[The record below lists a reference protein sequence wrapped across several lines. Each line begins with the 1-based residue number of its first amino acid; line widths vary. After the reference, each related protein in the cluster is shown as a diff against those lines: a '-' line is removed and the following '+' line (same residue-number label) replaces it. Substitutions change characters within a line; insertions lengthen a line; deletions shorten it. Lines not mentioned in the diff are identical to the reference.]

1 MAHDLIKKHPA
12 YQYAKDVVEGKH
24 EIANQHMKIVC
35 KRFLKEIDKDVV
47 RYNFNG
53 KQVEYVFDEKELQR
67 ISVVLKFL
75 NMASGTKRGDDV
87 ESSLI
92 GFQWFFLVNI
102 FCWKHAKDLS
112 RRRYQHATM
121 LIGRKNSKTFLSAI
135 IFILL
140 LFLEPK
146 FSELYSVAPD
156 KELSKQIK
164 RQMDA
169 IIQSSPEMTNKF
181 KISQKE
187 IVCIPTKNKFTP
199 LANSNDRLDGR
210 EPTAFLVDETGA
222 LKNHYPIDAME
233 SGQTTIPNSLG
244 IIISTAYTTLENPM
258 TQEVQRSE
266 DKVDGEHYD
275 PTYFSMLFKTDEP
288 KNWNTDVNE
297 MLKANPL
304 SQHVPEIKEDL
315 LEKRQQAILYKATRQ
330 NFLTKFMNI
339 FVDGDEGE
347 AFVEESTLMKGELH
361 EEFDWYGRDVMVGID
376 FAQSRDNFGIAMITY
391 DEDRQVYV
399 SKSWAVIAKDREQ
412 EKTKNEKEDYP
423 EYIKNGWVI
432 SSGGPTIDYG
442 EVEEFILTLE
452 DHYGVNILQ
461 IGYDRWQAQSSVAKF
476 EGAGYDCV
484 EVPQNARGL
493 YPPTKFLREQIENE
507 EFYFDKN
514 DFYVHN
520 FLNATMIVDNQ
531 LSYYLNK
538 KKSKGKIDM
547 VAATVDAM
555 ALWLIQRVEEV
566 EGSYNPVHS
575 L

>member
-1 MAHDLIKKHPA
+1 MVSAKLKKHPA
-12 YQYAKDVVEGKH
+12 YIYAKDVVEGKK
-24 EIANQHMKIVC
+24 EIADNHMKIVC
-35 KRFLKEIDKDVV
+35 KRFLDELDKKKVT
-47 RYNFNG
+47 YTFNG
-53 KQVEYVFDEKELQR
+53 NKVEYVFDELELQR
-67 ISVVLKFL
+67 VETVLKFI
-75 NMASGTKRGDDV
+75 NMASGTKRGATVYD
-87 ESSLI
+87 SLI

-102 FCWKHAKDLS
+102 FCWKHADNFK

-135 IFILL
+135 IFILML
-140 LFLEPK
+140 MLEPQ

-169 IIQSSPEMTNKF
+169 IIQSSPGIREKF

-187 IVCIPTKNKFTP
+187 VVCLITKNKFTP

-210 EPTAFLVDETGA
+210 EPTAFLADETGA
-222 LKNHYPIDAME
+222 LRDHYPIDAME
-233 SGQTTIPNSLG
+233 SGQITVPNSLG

-258 TQEVQRSE
+258 TQEVQRAE
-266 DKVDGEHYD
+266 DKVEGEHYD
-275 PTYFSMLFKTDEP
+275 PTYFSMLFKTDDP
-288 KNWNTDVNE
+288 KKWNSDVNE

-304 SQHVPEIKEDL
+304 AQHVPEIKEDL
-315 LEKRQQAILYKATRQ
+315 LEKRQQAILYKASRQ

-347 AFVEESTLMKGELH
+347 AFVEEETLMKGELH

-376 FAQSRDNFGIAMITY
+376 FAQSRDNFGIAMIAF

-399 SKSWAVIAKDREQ
+399 AKSWAVVAKDRVQ
-412 EKTKNEKEDYP
+412 DKTKNEKEDYP
-423 EYIKNGWVI
+423 EYIKNGWVMD
-432 SSGGPTIDYG
+432 SGGPTIDYG
-442 EVEEFILTLE
+442 EVEQFIMTLE
-452 DHYGVNILQ
+452 ENYGVNIKQ

-476 EGAGYDCV
+476 EAEGYDCV

-493 YPPTKFLREQIENE
+493 YPPTKYLREQIENE
-507 EFYFDKN
+507 QFFFDKN

-555 ALWLIQRVEEV
+555 ALWLIEKVDEV
-566 EGSYNPVHS
+566 EGNYNPIHI